1 MSSIS
6 CIFSVASS
14 CLCSSLFFSFCCS
27 STFSDQEFN
36 SKVSAIRVEWTS
48 TSHLPR
54 DLAAA
59 NKKMFL
65 YKTLGDG
72 PEVSGKIREWDSG
85 EEDDP
90 EWLGGEEDDTEW
102 LGGEQGDNEK
112 SKPEAPSA
120 TLTALPNSEFEG
132 LW

>member
-1 MSSIS
+1 M
-6 CIFSVASS
+6 
-14 CLCSSLFFSFCCS
+14 FFPFCCS

-36 SKVSAIRVEWTS
+36 SEVSAIRVEWTS

-65 YKTLGDG
+65 YKTQGDG
-72 PEVSGKIREWDSG
+72 SEVSGEIREWDSG

-90 EWLGGEEDDTEW
+90 EWLGGEEDDAEW
-102 LGGEQGDNEK
+102 LGGEEGDNEK

-120 TLTALPNSEFEG
+120 TLTALPNAELEG

>member
-1 MSSIS
+1 
-6 CIFSVASS
+6 
-14 CLCSSLFFSFCCS
+14 
-27 STFSDQEFN
+27 
-36 SKVSAIRVEWTS
+36 
-48 TSHLPR
+48 
-54 DLAAA
+54 
-59 NKKMFL
+59 MFL

-112 SKPEAPSA
+112 SKQEAPSA
-120 TLTALPNSEFEG
+120 TLTAPLFMKSYPAPEG
-132 LW
+132 GVLR